1 MDLSTEYLGLKL
13 SSPLVPGASPLT
25 WDLDSVR
32 RLEDAGAPAIV
43 MRSLFEDQVRLAEAA
58 PRGHVDPENSPAA
71 YLERVR
77 RFKESLDIPV
87 IASLNGTTDVGWTGF
102 ARLMQ
107 DAGADALELNIYHVS
122 TNLWTLG
129 SAVEAQALDVIRAV
143 KHSLSIP
150 VSVKIYPFFSS
161 IACFARQ
168 LDEMGVAGLVLF
180 NRCFQPEIDL
190 ETRTVRPDL
199 TLSTSGDLPGRLHWI
214 AMLAGRLQ
222 LSLAATGGVQT
233 AHDALKAIFAGADV
247 LQMVSALMKY
257 GPEHLA
263 AVRDEM
269 AQWLEAHGLD
279 SLKEVKGCM
288 SLERFPDSGAFHC
301 SGAAA
306 LPPA

>member
-1 MDLSTEYLGLKL
+1 
-13 SSPLVPGASPLT
+13 
-25 WDLDSVR
+25 
-32 RLEDAGAPAIV
+32 
-43 MRSLFEDQVRLAEAA
+43 
-58 PRGHVDPENSPAA
+58 
-71 YLERVR
+71 
-77 RFKESLDIPV
+77 
-87 IASLNGTTDVGWTGF
+87 
-102 ARLMQ
+102 
-107 DAGADALELNIYHVS
+107 
-122 TNLWTLG
+122 
-129 SAVEAQALDVIRAV
+129 
-143 KHSLSIP
+143 
-150 VSVKIYPFFSS
+150 
-161 IACFARQ
+161 
-168 LDEMGVAGLVLF
+168 MGVAGLVLF

-269 AQWLEAHGLD
+269 AQWLETHGHH
-279 SLKEVKGCM
+279 SLAEVRGCM

-306 LPPA
+306 LPPG